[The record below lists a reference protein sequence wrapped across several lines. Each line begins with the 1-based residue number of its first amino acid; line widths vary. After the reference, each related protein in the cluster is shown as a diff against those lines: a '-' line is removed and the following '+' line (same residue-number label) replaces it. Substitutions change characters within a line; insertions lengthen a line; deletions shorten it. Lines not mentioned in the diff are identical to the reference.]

1 MTVSSIAYV
10 ADFRPMGIALLVL
23 VILFMIG
30 ASSAAYFRRFP
41 LPTDPLEKLKLI
53 AKDRVGWS
61 AQAIIFPVVYAG
73 TTIVFG
79 WMAAQLSLTW
89 PRWLAIGAT
98 LLFAVGFLLWLPI
111 SIDRLRLASDAS
123 ELIENY
129 DPAAPPDLMAVST
142 FWAHTYCV
150 LAAIA
155 LMGAALALGSVLPTL
170 GWIVAGIAVAS
181 ALIAAFVWHDWPPFI
196 SYVWLLI
203 MAIGLIWT
211 G

>member
-1 MTVSSIAYV
+1 
-10 ADFRPMGIALLVL
+10 
-23 VILFMIG
+23 MIG
-30 ASSAAYFRRFP
+30 ASSAAYFRHFRCQP
-41 LPTDPLEKLKLI
+41 IRWK
-53 AKDRVGWS
+53 AKAHRQRACRLVSPSDH
-61 AQAIIFPVVYAG
+61 FPVVYAG
-73 TTIVFG
+73 TTIVFFG

-181 ALIAAFVWHDWPPFI
+181 ALIAALSGMIGRRSSVTSGCLLWP
-196 SYVWLLI
+196 SV
-203 MAIGLIWT
+203 
-211 G
+211 